1 MTALRRNDD
10 TVRHPCF
17 NRPMSDTSERLE
29 KLETNFAHLERQ
41 YEELNKVVIEQGR
54 LLMRLQRDY
63 VKTSDAVQTME
74 LERIRAN
81 NTKPPHYQ

>member
-1 MTALRRNDD
+1 
-10 TVRHPCF
+10 
-17 NRPMSDTSERLE
+17 MSDTSERME

-54 LLMRLQRDY
+54 LLMRLQKEHT
-63 VKTSDAVQTME
+63 KTSDAVQTME